1 MDNTD
6 KMEFH
11 SDQVSIKVLT
21 TYLPSHSNPE
31 EGHYTFAYTITI
43 SNNSDVPVQLLR
55 RHWIITDADNQVQE
69 VRGEGVV
76 GEQPII
82 PPGKFFHYA
91 SGTTMET
98 AVGFMEGSYT
108 MVKVED
114 EDEDASEAFDV
125 PIKPFSL
132 HIPNALH

>member
-1 MDNTD
+1 MDKTD
-6 KMEFH
+6 QMEFQ

-21 TYLPSHSNPE
+21 TYLPSHSNPDE
-31 EGHYTFAYTITI
+31 DHYTFAYTITI
-43 SNNSDVPVQLLR
+43 SNDGDVPVQLLR

-69 VRGEGVV
+69 VRGDGVV

-82 PPGKFFHYA
+82 APGKFFRYT

-108 MVKVED
+108 MVRTEAD
-114 EDEDASEAFDV
+114 EDSEAFDV